1 MIDDSTREKIEK
13 LKKQQSV
20 LKARIQIMES
30 KEKTIQRK
38 LDTRMKI
45 LIGSYFLD
53 KYKQENK
60 FDDIIKIMDTYLTR
74 ESDRKIFN
82 LELKDKNA

>member
-1 MIDDSTREKIEK
+1 MIDASTREKIEK